1 LILKKNSALFNRISL
16 IKTISN
22 AKGSEIR
29 FFLEIGINFKI
40 KSQIYLEKKYPPESP
55 GNPVGNI
62 TGRREI

>member
-1 LILKKNSALFNRISL
+1 MQKE
-16 IKTISN
+16 
-22 AKGSEIR
+22 AKSD